1 MQNFE
6 LDREMRHETE
16 ILELVNSNISKEELH
31 NAIIEYHPNDV
42 AKIFDQLTLNNA
54 DCYIKYYQ

>member
-1 MQNFE
+1 MKP
-6 LDREMRHETE
+6 E

-42 AKIFDQLTLNNA
+42 AKIFDQLTLEQRKIVISSIINRRISP
-54 DCYIKYYQ
+54 YFRTY